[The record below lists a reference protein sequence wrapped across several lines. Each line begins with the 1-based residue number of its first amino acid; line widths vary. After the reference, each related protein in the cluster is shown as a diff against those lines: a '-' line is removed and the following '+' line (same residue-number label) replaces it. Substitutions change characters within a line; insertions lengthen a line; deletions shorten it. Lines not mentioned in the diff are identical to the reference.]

1 MCFSRLLLSSKDIG
15 IYGKRAGTKLTHKGG
30 RGAFCVR
37 KGHTPCH
44 SCVLCQGAVMKARL
58 HRRLLCSLDCWL
70 VQIGE
75 GINSHEKRRMVRC
88 TVTGST
94 AESTEGHKN
103 ITSLLTFSSLRS
115 NLAHPPGLPEVEEGV
130 TGNWVTFTCLY
141 RNDNTHQPPKA
152 GVTPSTLDPPSSHV
166 HPTTH
171 LQGVTERSLVLVVS
185 SFLPGPPEKSQQSL
199 QFPVQ
204 CLFGRKKGLVGRG
217 VKKGPHSQ
225 TVWVG

>member
-58 HRRLLCSLDCWL
+58 HRRLLYSLDCWL

-75 GINSHEKRRMVRC
+75 GINSHERRRMVRC

-94 AESTEGHKN
+94 AQSTEGHRN
-103 ITSLLTFSSLRS
+103 ITSLLTFSPPRS
-115 NLAHPPGLPEVEEGV
+115 NLAHTPGFSEVEEGI
-130 TGNWVTFTCLY
+130 TGNWVSFTCLY
-141 RNDNTHQPPKA
+141 RNDSTHQLPKA
-152 GVTPSTLDPPSSHV
+152 GVTPSTLDPRTCILPLTSKVSQKAALFWSSPPFYQDPLKNPSNPCNFRCNV
-166 HPTTH
+166 Y
-171 LQGVTERSLVLVVS
+171 LA
-185 SFLPGPPEKSQQSL
+185 
-199 QFPVQ
+199 
-204 CLFGRKKGLVGRG
+204 GREGLWGG
-217 VKKGPHSQ
+217 LG
-225 TVWVG
+225 G